1 MSIGEHPGEYEG
13 EPVHGLPER
22 LPAGEELL
30 WQGSPSWRGLARRAF
45 HVRKVMVYFG
55 LLLGWSLISSLLE
68 GNSIAGTARQ
78 ATWILLPFSGAT
90 GILFLLAWLNGRA
103 TVYTITSR
111 RIVIRFGVALQMA
124 LNLPFRTVQSVDLK
138 SFADGTGD
146 LSLRVSGAEQCG
158 YMMLWP
164 HARAWR
170 FGSESQP
177 TLRAIPDAEAIAGI
191 LMSALAASEQ
201 RTLAGSAHSTRW
213 SEESGSPRRLVT
225 AAS

>member
-1 MSIGEHPGEYEG
+1 MSIGHQPGEYES
-13 EPVHGLPER
+13 EPVRGLPEQ
-22 LPAGEELL
+22 LPEGEELL
-30 WQGSPSWRGLARRAF
+30 WQGSPCWRGLARRAL
-45 HVRKVMVYFG
+45 HTRKIMAYFG
-55 LLLGWSLISSLLE
+55 LLLAWSLISSLA
-68 GNSIAGTARQ
+68 GGDSIATAAGQ
-78 ATWILLPFSGAT
+78 ASWIVLPFAAAMGL
-90 GILFLLAWLNGRA
+90 LFLFAWLNSRA

-138 SFADGTGD
+138 SFPDGTGD

-177 TLRAIPDAEAIAGI
+177 TLRSIPDAEAVAEI
-191 LMSALAASEQ
+191 LMAALATSEQ
-201 RTLAGSAHSTRW
+201 RVVAASARPGRQR
-213 SEESGSPRRLVT
+213 EEGESRRRLAT